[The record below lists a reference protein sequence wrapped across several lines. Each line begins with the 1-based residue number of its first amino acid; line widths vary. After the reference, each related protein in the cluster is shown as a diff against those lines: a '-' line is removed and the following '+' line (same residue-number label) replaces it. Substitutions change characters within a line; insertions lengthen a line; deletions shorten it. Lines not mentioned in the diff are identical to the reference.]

1 MTIEEGEFLVSFG
14 ILIEKKNSG
23 NTQSLELSR
32 LLFI

>member
-14 ILIEKKNSG
+14 ILIEKNRG